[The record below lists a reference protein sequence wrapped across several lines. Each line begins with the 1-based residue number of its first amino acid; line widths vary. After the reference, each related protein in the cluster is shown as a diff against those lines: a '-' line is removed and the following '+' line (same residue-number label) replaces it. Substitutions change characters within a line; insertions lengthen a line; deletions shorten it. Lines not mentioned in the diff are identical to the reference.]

1 MCQPLV
7 KECRA
12 VNLKCCVAGGD
23 FMSNRHLYNRVSFLV
38 SSSSNNR
45 SQLRTVKYR
54 NDIGRSHLL
63 FNPNSDP
70 ISYPTSA
77 FIEMK
82 TKKFLLD
89 RELDIIRSSSKILL
103 ENLISDEFLKNSVTG
118 KWKTDKNPIGK

>member
-1 MCQPLV
+1 MSFFVINQKKSTTIFVICNQKFHYHACLDTSIKNSNLMCQPLV

-54 NDIGRSHLL
+54 NDIGQSHLL
-63 FNPNSDP
+63 FNMNSDP
-70 ISYPTSA
+70 ISYPISA
-77 FIEMK
+77 FVEMK
-82 TKKFLLD
+82 SFYM
-89 RELDIIRSSSKILL
+89 I
-103 ENLISDEFLKNSVTG
+103 EN
-118 KWKTDKNPIGK
+118 

>member
-45 SQLRTVKYR
+45 SKLRTVKYR
-54 NDIGRSHLL
+54 NDIGQSHLL
-63 FNPNSDP
+63 FNMNSDP
-70 ISYPTSA
+70 ISYPISA
-77 FIEMK
+77 FVEMK
-82 TKKFLLD
+82 SFYM
-89 RELDIIRSSSKILL
+89 I
-103 ENLISDEFLKNSVTG
+103 EN
-118 KWKTDKNPIGK
+118 